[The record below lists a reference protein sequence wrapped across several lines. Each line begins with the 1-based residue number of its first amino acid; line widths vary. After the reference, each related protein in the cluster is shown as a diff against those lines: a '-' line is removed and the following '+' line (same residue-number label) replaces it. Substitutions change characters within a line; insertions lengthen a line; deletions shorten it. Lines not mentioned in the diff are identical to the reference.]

1 MAVFYCR
8 VRNVT
13 SGQSRDIVVGQT
25 EEEVVEKTI
34 IHLNALGMDGN
45 SLRANIRACV
55 KQRGTPWGKAAS

>member
-13 SGQSRDIVVGQT
+13 SGQSRDIVVGQS

-34 IHLNALGMDGN
+34 NHEPVPKIVG
-45 SLRANIRACV
+45 IV
-55 KQRGTPWGKAAS
+55 